1 MIQITPSIAI
11 NDADIEWTFIRASGP
26 GGQHVNKTATA
37 VQLRLNVDQNTNLPP
52 DVRHR
57 LKRLAGNRMAMDGTL
72 LIDARRFRSQSRNR
86 KDALVRVIELIR
98 KAARP
103 PVPRKKT
110 RPSRMARI
118 RRLEAKHRRSRL
130 KKKRRSVTE
139 LNE

>member
-1 MIQITPSIAI
+1 MIRITPTISI
-11 NDADIEWTFIRASGP
+11 NEADIQWTFIRASGP

-37 VQLRLNVDQNTNLPP
+37 VQLRLNVDQIPNLLP

-57 LKRLAGNRMAMDGTL
+57 LKRIAGNRMAADGTL
-72 LIDARRFRSQSRNR
+72 VIDARRFRSQSRNR
-86 KDALVRVIELIR
+86 EDALARIIELVR

-110 RPSRMARI
+110 RPSRMARL

-130 KKKRRSVTE
+130 KQQRQSVTGLTE
-139 LNE
+139 